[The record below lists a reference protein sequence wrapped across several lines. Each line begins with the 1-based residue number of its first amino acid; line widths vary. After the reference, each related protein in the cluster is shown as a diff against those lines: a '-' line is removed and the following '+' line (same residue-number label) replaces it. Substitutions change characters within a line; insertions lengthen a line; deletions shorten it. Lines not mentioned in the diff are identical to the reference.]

1 MIVTHFVL
9 SASEPYVVKAL
20 GLSCPLADSIFNKE
34 DCKEAGKAY
43 PNLPFKEGEFANSPF
58 GCMFVTNDAGHFTEL
73 RLNKNLNGKT
83 GFWKHKSICKK
94 GANRNGGFWDEDDN
108 CCQRRCTPDAPCDQG
123 QGICETNVSFNLNT
137 TQY

>member
-1 MIVTHFVL
+1 MITHFVL

-43 PNLPFKEGEFANSPF
+43 PNLPFKEGEFLNSPF
-58 GCMFVTNDAGHFTEL
+58 GCQFVTNDDGHFIEL

-123 QGICETNVSFNLNT
+123 EGICETNVSFNLNT
-137 TQY
+137 TQF